1 MKNYFLI
8 LLSSIFFLS
17 LSCSSDYN
25 DTIENNFTLP
35 LRIGDYW
42 IYNVNTEN
50 TLSRDSL
57 FVQGEVVI
65 NNKSYMRFETKDNIA
80 TGFYSSVLR
89 NNKLRK
95 DNSKLLLTGEVSL
108 ASVQNLPINL
118 DVSIG
123 DFVIFDSNA
132 QNNQALNSSPVTGII
147 NQTFDNY
154 PLTITYTLQSFG
166 GETFSSY
173 TSPDGSTF
181 SNVKSTKIKLKIGV
195 TTVQNSGGISIPIII
210 LSPQDFVVS
219 TLYLA
224 EGIGV
229 IYVNTNTTYT
239 INPLVSSDLGIPSS
253 SSQNQK
259 EYVDSYNIN

>member
-123 DFVIFDSNA
+123 DFVIFE
-132 QNNQALNSSPVTGII
+132 VMHR
-147 NQTFDNY
+147 
-154 PLTITYTLQSFG
+154 TI
-166 GETFSSY
+166 
-173 TSPDGSTF
+173 
-181 SNVKSTKIKLKIGV
+181 KR
-195 TTVQNSGGISIPIII
+195 
-210 LSPQDFVVS
+210 
-219 TLYLA
+219 
-224 EGIGV
+224 
-229 IYVNTNTTYT
+229 
-239 INPLVSSDLGIPSS
+239 
-253 SSQNQK
+253 
-259 EYVDSYNIN
+259 